1 MYYWLDV
8 KIREW
13 MNDVIWMYDSEP
25 ENDDDDV
32 LLVNQEIQHIT
43 NILNSK

>member
-13 MNDVIWMYDSEP
+13 MNDVIWMYSSEP
-25 ENDDDDV
+25 ENDDDV

>member
-13 MNDVIWMYDSEP
+13 MNDVIWMYASEP
-25 ENDDDDV
+25 ENDDDV